1 MLSFG
6 YMTEAEIRSR
16 IESHI
21 AGAVAEVRDYT
32 GTGDHF
38 EVRVV
43 ADAFEGVPLVQRH
56 QMIYA
61 ALGADVDGRTIHAL
75 ALKTLTPAQAARGS

>member
-1 MLSFG
+1 MMEL
-6 YMTEAEIRSR
+6 EIRAR
-16 IESHI
+16 IEAHI

-43 ADAFEGVPLVQRH
+43 ADAFEGLSLVQRH

-61 ALGADVDGRTIHAL
+61 ALGAAVDGQTIHAL
-75 ALKTLTPAQAARGS
+75 ALKTLTPAQAARES

>member
-1 MLSFG
+1 MSPIEIQQCI
-6 YMTEAEIRSR
+6 EA
-16 IESHI
+16 HI

-43 ADAFEGVPLVQRH
+43 ASAFEGKPLVERH

-61 ALGADVDGRTIHAL
+61 ALGAAVDGRNIHAL
-75 ALKTLTPAQAARGS
+75 ALKTLTPAQAGKDA

>member
-1 MLSFG
+1 MLAW
-6 YMTEAEIRSR
+6 MTEAEIQAR
-16 IESHI
+16 IEAHI
-21 AGAVAEVRDYT
+21 AGANARVRDYT
-32 GTGDHF
+32 GSGDHF
-38 EVRVV
+38 EVRVI

-75 ALKTLTPAQAARGS
+75 ALETLTPAQAARRS